1 MNTAS
6 AVLAALS
13 LGFVASTGHASTAGG
28 SPNAGVDR
36 ATEAANLLLPS
47 GADFIDIQSVPYSS
61 TGDTTGG
68 VDTVNFVP
76 NFCAARGNVDGP
88 ERIYR
93 FVAQEG
99 ANVTFTVTP
108 ENDQYDV
115 AIYLI
120 DSLKGGEYCLIGAD
134 DNGPGEA
141 ETFSCS
147 DRFRPGT
154 TYYLYVDSFYDV
166 DANPAAAQGPYR
178 IELAGSLPVELQAF
192 VVD

>member
-1 MNTAS
+1 MNRAS
-6 AVLAALS
+6 ALLAMLPLA
-13 LGFVASTGHASTAGG
+13 FAASTGQASSADSAHARA
-28 SPNAGVDR
+28 DR
-36 ATEAANLLLPS
+36 ASEAASLILPS
-47 GADFIDIQSVPYSS
+47 GAEFIDIAGVPYST

-76 NFCAARGNVDGP
+76 NFCAARGDVDGP

-108 ENDQYDV
+108 QNDQFDV

-134 DNGPGEA
+134 DNGPGGA
-141 ETFSCS
+141 ETFSFS
-147 DRFRPGT
+147 DRFRPGI
-154 TYYLYVDSFYDV
+154 TYYLYVDSFYDA

-178 IELAGSLPVELQAF
+178 LELTGSLPVELQGF